1 MSHGSKYIPCMVQ
14 EKSSQATLDFSIS
27 SAALKALAEAEGAR
41 IKQMDGAQE
50 AGAEVNNKVQDSIVS
65 CVAQHVYLRPVCSA
79 TQIKT
84 TKK

>member
-1 MSHGSKYIPCMVQ
+1 MSHDSKYIPYMVQ
-14 EKSSQATLDFSIS
+14 EKSSEATLDFSIS

-41 IKQMDGAQE
+41 IKQVDGAQE

-65 CVAQHVYLRPVCSA
+65 CVAQHVCLRSVCWA
-79 TQIKT
+79 TQMKR